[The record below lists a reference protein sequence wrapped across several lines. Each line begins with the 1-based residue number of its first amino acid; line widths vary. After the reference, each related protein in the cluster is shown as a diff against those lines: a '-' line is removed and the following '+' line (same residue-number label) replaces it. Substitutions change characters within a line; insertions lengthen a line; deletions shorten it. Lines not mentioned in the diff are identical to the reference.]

1 MPILTS
7 LASSPLPA
15 QPVTTPSSIP
25 LHPSLA
31 AKSLNFG
38 YSFIF
43 IINQIYG
50 PGVLAIPIVFQQS
63 GLILTALFL
72 VAFCVISSLSSTLL
86 CQAIALIPGNARYDR
101 RFEFS
106 SCIRYYWPRPL
117 HRLSSLLLNIT
128 IQSYNLASIVICAQS
143 IDQALIE
150 LFGRTFAL
158 TLYPHAAF
166 TSIDQPTFDALT
178 NGSFSLSITL
188 GYLIVV
194 LIFMPTCFQ
203 QLDDNVK
210 TVQLLSFVCFVLIL
224 LEFTAFFLWQ
234 GHRSASTGGGFHP
247 VPWLGGTYT
256 QLVSVFIFSWS
267 FTMFVPSWLNEKRDN
282 VSVNAVIWSAGIVA
296 LIGYMLFGLL
306 CASVEAGIVLDNIL
320 PLLSQNAPLLTRIFA
335 HAFALTI
342 IAPGIPVC
350 AVSTRNNLL
359 VSRLFSRRMCY
370 FLSAILP
377 FLLSFIFSSGT
388 FFANLLVWSSLL
400 FNGLV
405 NFLIPF
411 ALYVTA
417 VRRWER
423 RRLRR
428 LTKKQQQQQQQ
439 QQADVGESAVHS
451 NWYDSDGPSTP
462 DSVVDG
468 VEGQMSYV
476 AEREGDQ
483 ANEQHSNGD
492 EAADDVDWDDAEDD
506 AEAGMEDEQAGL
518 SEEYGDRVVGM
529 HNHTPFSLTDSG
541 GALSSS
547 LLRSS
552 SAASSVSSTTS
563 FVHLPSARTRHS
575 PVNPFGPVR
584 VLRRYATHLTVTV
597 GVVTASLIVGQ
608 IVVDL
613 YYLIGLDENLL
624 K

>member
-7 LASSPLPA
+7 LTTSPLPA
-15 QPVTTPSSIP
+15 HPVTTPSSLP

-63 GLILTALFL
+63 GLVLTALFL
-72 VAFCVISSLSSTLL
+72 VVFCVVSSLSSTLL
-86 CQAIALIPGNARYDR
+86 CQSIALIPGNARYDR

-106 SCIRYYWPRPL
+106 SCIRYYWPRSL
-117 HRLSSLLLNIT
+117 HRLSSVMLNTT
-128 IQSYNLASIVICAQS
+128 IQCYNLASIVICAQS

-158 TLYPHAAF
+158 TLYPTPAF
-166 TSIDQPTFDALT
+166 TAINQQSFDALT

-188 GYLIVV
+188 GYLLVV
-194 LIFMPTCFQ
+194 LLFMPTCFQ
-203 QLDDNVK
+203 NLDDNVK

-224 LEFTAFFLWQ
+224 AEFTGFFIWQ
-234 GHRSASTGGGFHP
+234 GHRSAAVGGGFHP
-247 VPWLGGTYT
+247 VPWMGGTYT

-267 FTMFVPSWLNEKRDN
+267 YTMFVPSWLNEKADC

-296 LIGYMLFGLL
+296 LIGYLLFGLL

-320 PLLSQNAPLLTRIFA
+320 PLLSQDAPLLTRIFA

-370 FLSAILP
+370 FLSAVLP

-400 FNGLV
+400 FNGIV

-411 ALYVTA
+411 GLYVTA
-417 VRRWER
+417 VRRWEK

-428 LTKKQQQQQQQ
+428 LNKRPQQWQHR
-439 QQADVGESAVHS
+439 QAAGSDEHEVHTSWYAPSSPDSAVH
-451 NWYDSDGPSTP
+451 
-462 DSVVDG
+462 G
-468 VEGQMSYV
+468 VEGRLSLV
-476 AEREGDQ
+476 AEEAEADEQRDNDDDAEGDM
-483 ANEQHSNGD
+483 
-492 EAADDVDWDDAEDD
+492 DWEDAEDD
-506 AEAGMEDEQAGL
+506 AEANMDEQQSGKEGVEYAGPSAIL
-518 SEEYGDRVVGM
+518 PSP
-529 HNHTPFSLTDSG
+529 TPFSLTENASE
-541 GALSSS
+541 ALSSS

-552 SAASSVSSTTS
+552 SAVSSTSSTAS
-563 FVHLPSARTRHS
+563 FVHLPSARNRHS
-575 PVNPFGPVR
+575 PVNPYGSIR
-584 VLRRYATHLTVTV
+584 LLRRYAVHLTVCAAAIT
-597 GVVTASLIVGQ
+597 TTLIIGQ

>member
-7 LASSPLPA
+7 LTASPLPA

-25 LHPSLA
+25 LHPQLA
-31 AKSLNFG
+31 AKSLNFQ

-50 PGVLAIPIVFQQS
+50 PGVLAIPILFQQS
-63 GLILTALFL
+63 GLVLSGVFL

-86 CQAIALIPGNARYDR
+86 SQAIALIPGNARYDR

-106 SCIRYYWPRPL
+106 SCIRYYWPRSL
-117 HRLSSLLLNIT
+117 HGLSSVLLNIT

-143 IDQALIE
+143 IDQAIIE

-166 TSIDQPTFDALT
+166 TAVSQQAFDGLT
-178 NGSFSLSITL
+178 NGSFSLTVTL
-188 GYLIVV
+188 GYLLVV
-194 LIFMPTCFQ
+194 VIFMPTCFQ
-203 QLDDNVK
+203 NLDDNVK
-210 TVQLLSFVCFVLIL
+210 TVQLLSFVCFVVIL
-224 LEFTAFFLWQ
+224 AEFTGYFVWQ
-234 GHRSASTGGGFHP
+234 GHRPVSAGGGFHP
-247 VPWLGGTYT
+247 VPWVGGTYT

-267 FTMFVPSWLNEKRDN
+267 YTMFVPSWLNEKRDG

-296 LIGYMLFGLL
+296 LLGYLLFGLL

-320 PLLSQNAPLLTRIFA
+320 PLLAQDAPILTRIFA

-359 VSRLFSRRMCY
+359 VSRLFSLRVCY
-370 FLSAILP
+370 FLSAVLP

-400 FNGLV
+400 FNGIV

-423 RRLRR
+423 RKLRR
-428 LTKKQQQQQQQ
+428 SKKKQQQQQWQHRQ
-439 QQADVGESAVHS
+439 EADLDENGVHGDWYDAAASPTSAVDGAEGQLSFEGAAAEGQSS
-451 NWYDSDGPSTP
+451 NDSD
-462 DSVVDG
+462 
-468 VEGQMSYV
+468 
-476 AEREGDQ
+476 AEDM
-483 ANEQHSNGD
+483 
-492 EAADDVDWDDAEDD
+492 DWEDAEDD
-506 AEAGMEDEQAGL
+506 DDADADGQEDELGRESSAHI
-518 SEEYGDRVVGM
+518 EHAAVA
-529 HNHTPFSLTDSG
+529 HTSAPFSLNESG
-541 GALSSS
+541 GEALSSS

-552 SAASSVSSTTS
+552 SAVSATSSTAS

-575 PVNPFGPVR
+575 PVNPYGSIGL
-584 VLRRYATHLTVTV
+584 LRRYAVHLTVAAAAI
-597 GVVTASLIVGQ
+597 TATLIVGQ
-608 IVVDL
+608 IVLDL
-613 YYLIGLDENLL
+613 YYLIGLNENLL